1 MYLRRARRLASGL
14 SSIPSG
20 DRARIVH
27 TVRTS
32 EELSNQSIHYQP
44 STIPEINNET
54 SFTVVTGICLA
65 VNFGQFI
72 YLKQDFPTADDYGEQ
87 AVTALATFLFPMGI
101 TYLLMVPIFRH
112 KLRNDR
118 GLLFRLY
125 RRLTGPTMRDVA
137 VVPPKVELTT
147 ALAHI
152 SESSSKNALGN
163 HQLKQRLQRA
173 VRENPETM
181 AYIKAIYHFDY
192 EIYCN
197 LKKEAHEYFL
207 IRHTTD
213 KQALAKQFL
222 QLFETANIPK
232 HYAEKSFTSKR
243 LCELA
248 AMLRF
253 LLCTFLFF
261 GGTYGSLATFK
272 RLHKHAFNPFE
283 DTLETA
289 DDPAIIYS
297 NITQP
302 VDHFDDKLTDTW
314 QQQYQYNPKFY
325 TKDRPLVFLMLGG
338 EGPIGGGGDK
348 WIKNENVSMM
358 RWAKEFGAAAMQVEH
373 RFYGNS
379 RPYPQQTTANL
390 KFLTVKQVLA
400 DIKEFITQM
409 NKMYFNDVT
418 PRWITF
424 GGSYPGS
431 LSAWFRETYPEMTI
445 GAVSTSS
452 AVNTR
457 VDYYGYA
464 VNTEKNYRKNS
475 DACGDA
481 IGAAFNQIIN
491 ALYTDDAARKSL
503 QQDLPTSINFTI
515 GDKVPIARQVQYFF
529 SNLYG
534 IYQGINQYSGDNR
547 NANSDAGEGIPKA
560 CDFMTDKNGNA
571 YRNLLNLVKWDNG
584 LNGAPNV
591 DNDYAS
597 FVANMQKTDYSDE
610 GWASYRTWVWQT
622 CTFLGYFQTTDGG
635 NSGIF
640 GSIIPLDFYVDQCID
655 IFGKDYIADTV
666 YAGVEQNQK
675 DYGGDK
681 NYRGTKV
688 VFPNG
693 SIDPWWS
700 LGKLTPN
707 NASEVDAFT
716 MEGTAHCA
724 DMYPWRDN
732 ELQSLKDGPASIAPT
747 TSSANYISPILLA
760 VISIVVAKYTKTSEE
775 TAKTF
780 ASLFFDEFFRARFDE
795 TKNEDEA
802 YNLLLDQYHL
812 ENSKSNDFI
821 EKHAKQPWYPG
832 RGVWEDLKLKLH
844 FYGSDYSDGFA
855 DRKTPLSIYILV
867 IFNIATTNHWDFWH
881 LYACVGI
888 WCQIFLF
895 LYAVFEASV
904 IMKHS
909 KRSTEELFSLFIST
923 TFVYKAVSA
932 MVRVYNDHAC
942 LVNAGHAHWI
952 EFWRLPPAGHLVAFG
967 LGFPLSIL
975 FFMDQLLVTNT
986 VDNKQNNLKKGSSH
1000 NWDFVVVAALNTVLS
1015 VFGLPWMH
1023 GGLPQSFLHLKALAD
1038 VRKDGTGR
1046 EIMHKVRET
1055 RVAVLAAHL
1064 LMVPFYYLLPH
1075 VSKLMPISLFY
1086 GLFLFMAISSL
1097 TGHEF
1102 FERIQL
1108 FFTQQSLYPKREY
1121 ITKVDQRTINKF
1133 TLCQLVQLAI
1143 LLAVGMTPIAY
1154 VRMTFPLVI
1163 FMFIPI
1169 RNLVLPKI
1177 FSRRDLELVD
1187 GVH

>member
-1 MYLRRARRLASGL
+1 MRRLLLLPLCFAVSYAVIRPITRFRRVNTMERTGVGL
-14 SSIPSG
+14 EHG
-20 DRARIVH
+20 HYCGRETTVHRFARD
-27 TVRTS
+27 
-32 EELSNQSIHYQP
+32 LYN
-44 STIPEINNET
+44 
-54 SFTVVTGICLA
+54 
-65 VNFGQFI
+65 
-72 YLKQDFPTADDYGEQ
+72 
-87 AVTALATFLFPMGI
+87 
-101 TYLLMVPIFRH
+101 
-112 KLRNDR
+112 
-118 GLLFRLY
+118 LY
-125 RRLTGPTMRDVA
+125 RGRRTFRSSKYRTIYEHGLPQTQYCNLRDPDSPINIIYHDDRPMA
-137 VVPPKVELTT
+137 LKEQFMDILLKAGVPPKFASK

-253 LLCTFLFF
+253 LL
-261 GGTYGSLATFK
+261 STFK

-302 VDHFDDKLTDTW
+302 VDHFDDKLTDIW

-325 TKDRPLVFLMLGG
+325 TKDRPLIFLMLGG

-503 QQDLPTSINFTI
+503 QQDLPTTIDFTI

-529 SNLYG
+529 SSLYG
-534 IYQGINQYSGDNR
+534 IFQGINQYSGDNR
-547 NANSDAGEGIPKA
+547 NVNSDAGEGIPKA
-560 CDFMTDKNGNA
+560 CELMTDKNGNA
-571 YRNLLNLVKWDNG
+571 YSNLLNLVKWDNG
-584 LNGAPNV
+584 LNGAPKV

-707 NASEVDAFT
+707 NASDVDAFT
-716 MEGTAHCA
+716 IEGTAHCA

-732 ELQSLKDGPASIAPT
+732 DLQSLKDGRMTREISAIKVFRIHLKPLEQQPHQLHQRLRQPT
-747 TSSANYISPILLA
+747 TSALFCWPSSA
-760 VISIVVAKYTKTSEE
+760 
-775 TAKTF
+775 
-780 ASLFFDEFFRARFDE
+780 
-795 TKNEDEA
+795 
-802 YNLLLDQYHL
+802 LLLL
-812 ENSKSNDFI
+812 F
-821 EKHAKQPWYPG
+821 
-832 RGVWEDLKLKLH
+832 V
-844 FYGSDYSDGFA
+844 
-855 DRKTPLSIYILV
+855 
-867 IFNIATTNHWDFWH
+867 FN
-881 LYACVGI
+881 
-888 WCQIFLF
+888 
-895 LYAVFEASV
+895 E
-904 IMKHS
+904 
-909 KRSTEELFSLFIST
+909 
-923 TFVYKAVSA
+923 
-932 MVRVYNDHAC
+932 
-942 LVNAGHAHWI
+942 
-952 EFWRLPPAGHLVAFG
+952 
-967 LGFPLSIL
+967 
-975 FFMDQLLVTNT
+975 
-986 VDNKQNNLKKGSSH
+986 
-1000 NWDFVVVAALNTVLS
+1000 
-1015 VFGLPWMH
+1015 
-1023 GGLPQSFLHLKALAD
+1023 
-1038 VRKDGTGR
+1038 
-1046 EIMHKVRET
+1046 
-1055 RVAVLAAHL
+1055 
-1064 LMVPFYYLLPH
+1064 
-1075 VSKLMPISLFY
+1075 
-1086 GLFLFMAISSL
+1086 
-1097 TGHEF
+1097 
-1102 FERIQL
+1102 
-1108 FFTQQSLYPKREY
+1108 
-1121 ITKVDQRTINKF
+1121 
-1133 TLCQLVQLAI
+1133 
-1143 LLAVGMTPIAY
+1143 
-1154 VRMTFPLVI
+1154 
-1163 FMFIPI
+1163 
-1169 RNLVLPKI
+1169 
-1177 FSRRDLELVD
+1177 
-1187 GVH
+1187 